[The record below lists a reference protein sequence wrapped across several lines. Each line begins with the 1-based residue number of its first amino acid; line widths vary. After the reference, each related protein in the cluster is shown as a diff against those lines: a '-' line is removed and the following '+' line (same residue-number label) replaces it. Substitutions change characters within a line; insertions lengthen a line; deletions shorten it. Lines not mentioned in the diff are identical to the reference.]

1 MPLSREE
8 LLRMK
13 ELLEREL
20 RNKNIDSNRRLAIQE
35 EIALINSCL
44 CKNKEP
50 QEKSQTSA
58 KKCFRTELAAL
69 VLP

>member
-1 MPLSREE
+1 MPLSKDE

-13 ELLEREL
+13 ESLEREL
-20 RNKNIDSNRRLAIQE
+20 TNEHIDSERRLAIQE

-44 CKNKEP
+44 CENKVS

>member
-20 RNKNIDSNRRLAIQE
+20 RNKNIDSNRRLAIQK

-50 QEKSQTSA
+50 QEKN
-58 KKCFRTELAAL
+58 
-69 VLP
+69 